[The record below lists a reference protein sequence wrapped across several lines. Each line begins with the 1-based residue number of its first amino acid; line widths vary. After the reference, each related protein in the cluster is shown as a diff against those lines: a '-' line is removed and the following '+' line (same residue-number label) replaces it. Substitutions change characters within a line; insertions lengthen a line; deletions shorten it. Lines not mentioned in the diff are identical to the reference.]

1 MIYYYYRDHA
11 LRHFKKVAYSLKQL
25 DILSCVHVTKY
36 VTISPPSHPPPPP
49 LLIFLL
55 ICIHTLFL
63 SQLLLCYRLSFP
75 ALLSFFFL
83 LHAERQLLN
92 FSVKE

>member
-36 VTISPPSHPPPPP
+36 VTISPPS
-49 LLIFLL
+49 
-55 ICIHTLFL
+55 ICTLFL
-63 SQLLLCYRLSFP
+63 SQLLLCYKL
-75 ALLSFFFL
+75 
-83 LHAERQLLN
+83 
-92 FSVKE
+92 

>member
-36 VTISPPSHPPPPP
+36 VTI
-49 LLIFLL
+49 FLNYT
-55 ICIHTLFL
+55 HF
-63 SQLLLCYRLSFP
+63 FF
-75 ALLSFFFL
+75 LSFF
-83 LHAERQLLN
+83 
-92 FSVKE
+92 SVMS

>member
-36 VTISPPSHPPPPP
+36 VTISLS
-49 LLIFLL
+49 LY
-55 ICIHTLFL
+55 IHTF
-63 SQLLLCYRLSFP
+63 SFSASSLL
-75 ALLSFFFL
+75 
-83 LHAERQLLN
+83 
-92 FSVKE
+92 